1 MSKTS
6 SSQDFPD
13 LPPRS
18 LLTVV
23 EAADFFRVS
32 GMTIYRW
39 ADAGIIRTVKH
50 GGVRRVPVAEIMRIF
65 SATTAK

>member
-1 MSKTS
+1 M
-6 SSQDFPD
+6 
-13 LPPRS
+13 
-18 LLTVV
+18 TVV

-50 GGVRRVPVAEIMRIF
+50 GGVVRVPVAEIMRIF
-65 SATTAK
+65 SSTTAE